1 MFRIRKSLKT
11 KNVKKCKLET
21 KDKKKKRQHIKKKS
35 LTRDEYKNETG
46 KESQKKRKENMNKVP
61 RLLIFLGY
69 RTLNILC
76 TKWKLK
82 NV

>member
-21 KDKKKKRQHIKKKS
+21 NDKKKKRQHIKKKS

-46 KESQKKRKENMNKVP
+46 KDSQKKKEKK
-61 RLLIFLGY
+61 I
-69 RTLNILC
+69 
-76 TKWKLK
+76 
-82 NV
+82 

>member
-21 KDKKKKRQHIKKKS
+21 NDKKKKRQHIKKKS

-46 KESQKKRKENMNKVP
+46 KDSQKKKKRKYEQSTKIIDLAWLP
-61 RLLIFLGY
+61 YAKYFLY
-69 RTLNILC
+69 KIES
-76 TKWKLK
+76 
-82 NV
+82 

>member
-21 KDKKKKRQHIKKKS
+21 NDKKKKRQHIKKKS

-46 KESQKKRKENMNKVP
+46 KESQKKKRKYEQSIKIIDLAWLP
-61 RLLIFLGY
+61 YAKYFLY
-69 RTLNILC
+69 KIES
-76 TKWKLK
+76 
-82 NV
+82 